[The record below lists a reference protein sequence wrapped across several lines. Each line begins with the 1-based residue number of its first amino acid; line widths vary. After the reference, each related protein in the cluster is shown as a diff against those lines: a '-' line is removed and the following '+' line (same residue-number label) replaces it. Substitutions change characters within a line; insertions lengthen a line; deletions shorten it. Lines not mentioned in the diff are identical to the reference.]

1 MSARPATLAAHT
13 PIASVAFVRA
23 YWTTMRPYLLFVS
36 GVAGLAGLAL
46 GPALP
51 PADTLLLATVFF
63 LAYGFG
69 QALTDCFQVDTDA
82 LSAPYRPL
90 VRGAVRRSDVL
101 VASLAGLALCGLVVV
116 RFAPVNLLLAG
127 LTVLGLL
134 TYTWFKRRW
143 WGGPLYNAAI
153 VGVLCLIGY
162 ASATRGAVVWS
173 AGLAGT
179 LAAVVFGYANFVLT
193 GYLKDVSADRRTG
206 YHTLPVVFGL
216 RPTAVVSDALAMLA
230 LGGCGL
236 ALTAAGTPSDRRWAG
251 WGFVALGAIASLMAQ
266 LRVHGV
272 DDERRAYRAIVPV
285 VHAFVLSVGG
295 LAAAHRPAWAL
306 PLVLYYVAFIV
317 TLDRRPVREQ
327 I

>member
-1 MSARPATLAAHT
+1 VSARPASLIAQT
-13 PIASVAFVRA
+13 PIGSAAFVHA

-36 GVAGLAGLAL
+36 GAAGLVGLAL

-51 PADTLLLATVFF
+51 LSDTLLLATVFF

-69 QALTDCFQVDTDA
+69 QALTDCFQLDTDM

-90 VRGAVRRSDVL
+90 VRGTVRRGDVL
-101 VASLAGLALCGLVVV
+101 AVSLAGLALCGIVVV
-116 RFAPVNLLLAG
+116 TFASINLLLAG

-153 VGVLCLIGY
+153 VGLLCLIGC
-162 ASATRGAVVWS
+162 ASSTGGPLVWS

-206 YHTLPVVFGL
+206 YRTLPVVFGP
-216 RPTAVVSDALAMLA
+216 RPTALVSDGLAILA

-236 ALTAAGTPSDRRWAG
+236 GLSAIGMRPGGGWAG
-251 WGFVALGAIASLMAQ
+251 WSFAALGAIASLVAQ
-266 LRVHGV
+266 VRVHGV
-272 DDERRAYRAIVPV
+272 QDEYRAYRAIVPV
-285 VHAFVLSVGG
+285 VHAFVLTVGG
-295 LAAAHRPAWAL
+295 LAVAHKPAWAL
-306 PLVLYYVAFIV
+306 PFGLYYVAFGV
-317 TLDRRPVREQ
+317 TLRRRPMREQ

>member
-1 MSARPATLAAHT
+1 VSARPAALAAHT
-13 PIASVAFVRA
+13 PVASVAFARA

-46 GPALP
+46 GPALSLG
-51 PADTLLLATVFF
+51 DTLLLATVFF

-90 VRGAVRRSDVL
+90 VRGTVQRSDVL
-101 VASLAGLALCGLVVV
+101 AVSLAGLALCGIVVV
-116 RFAPVNLLLAG
+116 RFAPINLLLAG
-127 LTVLGLL
+127 LSVLGLL

-162 ASATRGAVVWS
+162 ASATGGTFVWS

-216 RPTAVVSDALAMLA
+216 RPTALVSDVLAALT
-230 LGGCGL
+230 LGGCAL
-236 ALTAAGTPSDRRWAG
+236 ALVAIGKEPGPRWAG
-251 WGFVALGAIASLMAQ
+251 WGFAALGAIASLVAQ
-266 LRVHGV
+266 VRVHAV
-272 DDERRAYRAIVPV
+272 TDEHRAYRAIAPV
-285 VHAFVLSVGG
+285 VHALVLTVGG
-295 LAAAHRPAWAL
+295 LAAAHKPAWAL
-306 PLVLYYVAFIV
+306 ALALYYVAFGV
-317 TLDRRPVREQ
+317 TLRRRPMREQ